1 MWTKKVIVLAFVVAF
16 AYAQDNVQEDD
27 GDATQGGPSPQDA
40 NVAIRKLRLRRPRPV
55 SIDNV
60 DGIAQGDPV
69 PLRAAVPADNRQNT
83 ADLLAATFEESQRSE
98 DALQTLLE
106 TAAPD
111 VIEEREPILPLRPQQ
126 EQPRRQQPEGRRRA
140 PGVPRRSRPRPDQR
154 RPASSEE
161 EGGNGRPRPE
171 GNGRPRPEPIKTTER
186 YSHMN
191 ADGSF
196 TFGYVSEDGSFR
208 EETRGLDCITRGKY
222 GYIDPDGKRREFTYV
237 SGLPCDN
244 DDEQEFDQQGFA
256 IDDDERVREDPIDPA
271 DRFRQS
277 QAVQLTDDEIPDAA
291 RRPVQIR
298 PEQRR
303 PQPRPQPTAG
313 SFANFGAQPARPQ
326 PQQPARR
333 PRPRAR
339 PTAAAARPA
348 AGGALQNLFNIAD
361 GAEAPQPTP
370 TAAVSRPRPTPTR
383 PRPTPT
389 RARPTPTA
397 GSRPAFDFDSAI
409 DSFTLGGPAL
419 TFNDQGRQEQPRTQ
433 DGAPAAANQPVGPN
447 FSSELVF
454 DAASGTFKTELRQ
467 TIAGAGEIRISD
479 AAQPG
484 ARPQP
489 TQTTAAAFSPTPRP
503 TTPRP
508 FTAFVS
514 TTGRPATAGAP
525 TQFQGLNFPNPS
537 TVVTQRP
544 ASPSPV
550 SPSAF
555 APTIPARP
563 PTPTR
568 RPTPTVPASLVTS
581 ARPPTSPANS
591 FFFQPFATVGSP
603 RPVAP
608 GQAATPRPPTIIPI
622 NPAGTFNL
630 AAARPASQLPPQLQ
644 QFPGFPRPSPVT
656 QPRPEQPRATP
667 AAAAAPAPTPQIQF
681 GFQPLRP
688 IIAQPSAQAQPGAR
702 PQLLPQIP
710 PPSQAQGSA
719 PRPPQPQARPNV
731 PFTAFRNGLP
741 PAFTGQPR
749 PQQAFSGQP
758 RPQQAFQPR
767 PGQFPVFQ
775 PRPQGAQAR
784 PPPGFAARPGFQAQ
798 AFQPRPEQFRTVQ
811 QGAPGRFVQR
821 PGAPP
826 AGFSVFNPAA
836 LRGARL
842 F

>member
-16 AYAQDNVQEDD
+16 AYAQDNVQEDE
-27 GDATQGGPSPQDA
+27 GEATQGGPSPQDA

-98 DALQTLLE
+98 DALQSLLE
-106 TAAPD
+106 TAAPA
-111 VIEEREPILPLRPQQ
+111 VIEESEPILPLRAQPQRAQ

-140 PGVPRRSRPRPDQR
+140 PPGVPRRSRPRPDDRR

-161 EGGNGRPRPE
+161 EG

-196 TFGYVSEDGSFR
+196 TFGYVSEDGAFR
-208 EETRGLDCITRGKY
+208 EETRGVDCITRGKY

-244 DDEQEFDQQGFA
+244 DEEQEFDQQGFA
-256 IDDDERVREDPIDPA
+256 IDDNERVREDPVDPA

-277 QAVQLTDDEIPDAA
+277 NPVQLADNEIPDAA

-298 PEQRR
+298 PAQRR

-313 SFANFGAQPARPQ
+313 SFANFGAQP
-326 PQQPARR
+326 QQPARQ
-333 PRPRAR
+333 PRPRVR

-361 GAEAPQPTP
+361 GAAAPQPTP

-389 RARPTPTA
+389 RARPAPT
-397 GSRPAFDFDSAI
+397 SRPGFDFDSAI
-409 DSFTLGGPAL
+409 SGFTLGGPAL
-419 TFNDQGRQEQPRTQ
+419 TFADQGRQEQPRTQ

-467 TIAGAGEIRISD
+467 TIAGAGEIKISD

-489 TQTTAAAFSPTPRP
+489 QTTAGPQTTAAAFSPTPRP

-514 TTGRPATAGAP
+514 TTGRPTTAGAP
-525 TQFQGLNFPNPS
+525 TQFQGLNFPDPS
-537 TVVTQRP
+537 TVITPRP

-550 SPSAF
+550 SSSAV
-555 APTIPARP
+555 APTSPARP

-568 RPTPTVPASLVTS
+568 RPTPTVPASPVTS

-608 GQAATPRPPTIIPI
+608 GQPATPRPPTIIPI

-630 AAARPASQLPPQLQ
+630 AAARPASPRPPQPPQ
-644 QFPGFPRPSPVT
+644 IPGFPRPTPVI
-656 QPRPEQPRATP
+656 QPRPEQPRASPT
-667 AAAAAPAPTPQIQF
+667 AAAAPAPTPQVQF

-688 IIAQPSAQAQPGAR
+688 AQPSAQAQPGAR
-702 PQLLPQIP
+702 PILLPQIP
-710 PPSQAQGSA
+710 IPNQAQGSV

-741 PAFTGQPR
+741 PAF
-749 PQQAFSGQP
+749 SGQP
-758 RPQQAFQPR
+758 RPQQAFQQR
-767 PGQFPVFQ
+767 PGQFTVFQ
-775 PRPQGAQAR
+775 PRPQGAVQAR
-784 PPPGFAARPGFQAQ
+784 PPPGFAARPPPQ
-798 AFQPRPEQFRTVQ
+798 AFQPRPEQFRGAQ
-811 QGAPGRFVQR
+811 QGPPGGRFVAQR

-826 AGFSVFNPAA
+826 AGFSVFNPAL
-836 LRGARL
+836 LRGARSL
-842 F
+842 LPFRQ